1 MTANNTL
8 AARLR
13 EAERHYRLGFQL
25 GDLLSEAAA
34 ALEIVEPQEDADERE
49 AWAVYVDAGGGSG
62 CGYHRR
68 HSLTFYRMTL
78 AALKRGRELEQG
90 K

>member
-1 MTANNTL
+1 MTMNNTL

-13 EAERHYRLGFQL
+13 EAEQHYRLGFQL

-34 ALEIVEPQEDADERE
+34 ALESVTPQEDADERE
-49 AWAVYVDAGGGSG
+49 AWAVYQANGGGYSFEQ
-62 CGYHRR
+62 R
-68 HSLTFYRMTL
+68 HPSMAYRMTL

>member
-1 MTANNTL
+1 MTTDNTL

-34 ALEIVEPQEDADERE
+34 ALESVEPQEDADERE
-49 AWAVYVDAGGGSG
+49 AHGLYLAAGYGWNFANRHQSG
-62 CGYHRR
+62 TYR
-68 HSLTFYRMTL
+68 HFL

>member
-1 MTANNTL
+1 MTTDNTL

-34 ALEIVEPQEDADERE
+34 ALESVEPQEDADERE
-49 AWAVYVDAGGGSG
+49 AWKIYGPYSAGAD
-62 CGYHRR
+62 YRMR

-78 AALKRGRELEQG
+78 AALKRGRSLERPL
-90 K
+90 